1 MNKMTASEQ
10 NTASQSSPTFKVIVN
25 GNAIPQEYNLVS
37 MMIIHEVNRLSTAKL
52 VFLDGEASKN
62 DFPLSNKPEFLPG
75 ATVKIEAGYNGEN
88 EDVFQGIVIRQSVK
102 LNNNKSSFLWV
113 ECRHKAVMMTKVRKS
128 KIFLEQKDSDIF
140 GTIAGPH
147 QVTLENDDTTV
158 EYPEMVQFNCSDW
171 DFLISRAE
179 ANGFLVWGEGEK
191 LMVKKPSL
199 SGEGVMELKF
209 GVNLLEFDA
218 ELDGRWQFES
228 VKAYGWD
235 PSTHEPLE
243 SESSFSDT
251 LGQGNASSGD
261 LAGKTGDK
269 ACTITHGGAIND
281 SELRVWADAQQLKFA
296 LSRIRGRAKC
306 KGASTLKPGKLVTL
320 AGMGDRFNGK
330 AFLSGVRHEINQG
343 NWHTDVAFGL
353 SPKSFIREHDVN
365 ENPASGLLP
374 GVNGLQ
380 IGIVSQLEKD
390 PLGEDRVMVKI
401 PMTDKDADGVWARQA
416 LLDAGKE
423 RGSFFRPEI
432 GDEVIL
438 GFLND
443 DPRHPV
449 ILGMLNS
456 SKLPAVTQAKD
467 TNHFKGF
474 VTREKMKIWFDDEN
488 KTLEISTDA
497 GNSIRL
503 DEKDK
508 KIALKDQHGNEITM
522 SKDGIVIKS
531 IKDIK
536 LDAASGKIGASG
548 NEIESSANSKLK
560 LSGNGSAEMSSG
572 GTTSVKGSMVQI
584 N

>member
-1 MNKMTASEQ
+1 MNNMNASEQ
-10 NTASQSSPTFKVIVN
+10 NSASQATPSYKVVVN
-25 GNAIPQEYNLVS
+25 GTAIPQEYNLVS
-37 MMIIHEVNRLSTAKL
+37 MLILHEVNRLSSAKL
-52 VFLDGEASKN
+52 IFLDGEASKN
-62 DFPLSNKPEFLPG
+62 DFPLSNKPDFLPG
-75 ATVKIEAGYNGEN
+75 STVQIEAGYKGNN
-88 EDVFQGIVIRQSVK
+88 EVVFHGIVIRQTVK
-102 LNNNKSSFLWV
+102 LNNNKSSFLLV
-113 ECRHKAVMMTKVRKS
+113 ECRHTAVKMTKVRKS
-128 KIFLEQKDSDIF
+128 KIFLEQKDSAIF
-140 GTIAGPH
+140 ESLARPY
-147 QVTLENDDTTV
+147 QVKLENDDTKV
-158 EYPEMVQFNCSDW
+158 EHPEMVQFQCSDW
-171 DFLISRAE
+171 DFMVSRAE
-179 ANGFLVWGEGEK
+179 ANGFLVWGEADK
-191 LMVKKPSL
+191 LMVKKPDL
-199 SGEGVMELKF
+199 SAQPVVELKF
-209 GVNLLEFDA
+209 GVNLLEFDS
-218 ELDGRWQFES
+218 ELDGRWQFDS
-228 VKAYGWD
+228 VKAKGWD

-243 SESSFSDT
+243 SESSFSDP
-251 LGQGNASSGD
+251 LGQGNVSTSD
-261 LAGKTGDK
+261 LSAKTGDK
-269 ACTITHGGAIND
+269 EYILHHGAAIND
-281 SELRVWADAQQLKFA
+281 SELRAWADGLQLKYS

-306 KGASTLKPGKLVTL
+306 TGSHQLKPGKLVTL
-320 AGMGDRFNGK
+320 AGMGERFNGK

-343 NWHTDVAFGL
+343 NWHSDVEFGL
-353 SPKSFIREHDVN
+353 SPKSFIKEHDVN
-365 ENPASGLLP
+365 DWSASGLLP

-401 PMTDKDADGVWARQA
+401 PMADKDADGVWARQA

-423 RGSFFRPEI
+423 RGSFFRPEV
-432 GDEVIL
+432 GDEVVL

-456 SKLPAVTQAKD
+456 SKMPAVNQAKD
-467 TNHFKGF
+467 TNHLKGF

-488 KTLEISTDA
+488 KILEISTAA

-508 KIALKDQHGNEITM
+508 KIALKDQHGNEFTM